1 MMPKTFY
8 TEHEIEDLFKNG
20 VTTLEMNE
28 NVVLTGLAYEKATRL
43 GLKLIQSAELVADAP
58 VRPYLSRENQQSPT
72 SSFVHLHAA
81 APCNNPA
88 CHEKQISAVL
98 PEDLAARIK
107 TAVVARLGSNVDQ
120 ALLDAIIRRVLD
132 QVKV

>member
-1 MMPKTFY
+1 MPKTFY

-43 GLKLIQSAELVADAP
+43 GLKLIQPAELVADAP
-58 VRPYLSRENQQSPT
+58 VRPYLSRENQQST
-72 SSFVHLHAA
+72 ASSFVHLHAA

-88 CHEKQISAVL
+88 CREKQISAVL